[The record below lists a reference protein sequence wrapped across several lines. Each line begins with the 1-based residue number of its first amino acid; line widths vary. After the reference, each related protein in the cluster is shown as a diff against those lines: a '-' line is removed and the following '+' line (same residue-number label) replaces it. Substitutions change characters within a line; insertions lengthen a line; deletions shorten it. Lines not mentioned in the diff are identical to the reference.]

1 LPKLLSSKSRDRV
14 GRHARHAASQR
25 RPQRRR
31 SFLWIDAGFVR
42 STIEARADRHPIPN
56 RLSTGVRDHDKLNL
70 DRLFANSRHVGHLR
84 CESVPHKASYQLMGE
99 AMGKHQGLGDA
110 TRNVGKPLQGTA
122 FVDCH
127 GGLPSSIEGTLPHMD
142 DTFAIPATSKF
153 MYGNK
158 NSWRYAPLKQLRAI
172 NMPAANLGQPVAG
185 LTGYF

>member
-1 LPKLLSSKSRDRV
+1 MRPTPQANAGRTGGVLSC
-14 GRHARHAASQR
+14 G
-25 RPQRRR
+25 
-31 SFLWIDAGFVR
+31 WDAGFVR
-42 STIEARADRHPIPN
+42 STIEARADRYPVPN

-84 CESVPHKASYQLMGE
+84 CESILDKASYQLMRE

-122 FVDCH
+122 FVECH
-127 GGLPSSIEGTLPHMD
+127 GGLPSSIEGTLPHTD

-153 MYGNK
+153 IDSNK

-172 NMPAANLGQPVAG
+172 KMLAANLGQPVAG
-185 LTGYF
+185 LRQAIF